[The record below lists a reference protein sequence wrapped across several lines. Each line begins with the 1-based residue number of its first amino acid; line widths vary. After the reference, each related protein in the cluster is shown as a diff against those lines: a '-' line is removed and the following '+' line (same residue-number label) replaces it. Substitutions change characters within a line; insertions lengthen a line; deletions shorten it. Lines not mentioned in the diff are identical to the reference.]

1 MLSPGEYAQHI
12 DAAPDGSDMTEG
24 ADAAAL
30 ERAAWRKS
38 SWSAYNGNCVEV
50 ASLPG
55 GSIAVR
61 DSKDAGCGPT
71 LVFRS
76 EAWGALLDALKKGSL
91 PS

>member
-1 MLSPGEYAQHI
+1 M
-12 DAAPDGSDMTEG
+12 DAAPDGSSMGEG
-24 ADAAAL
+24 ADVVAL
-30 ERAAWRKS
+30 EQVAWRKS
-38 SWSAYNGNCVEV
+38 SWSAYNGNCVEA
-50 ASLPG
+50 ASLRG

-71 LVFRS
+71 LVFGP

>member
-1 MLSPGEYAQHI
+1 MSEVASPVAVGEHVQS
-12 DAAPDGSDMTEG
+12 DGDIE
-24 ADAAAL
+24 ANAI
-30 ERAAWRKS
+30 WRKS